1 MGAWEWM
8 FSLANFMTRPGALSE
23 EESRALKSP
32 GNALGAP
39 RASPTVR
46 APTMKTLA
54 AVLRERGLPAPY
66 AQSKPLSI
74 EELDLDPPGPGE
86 VLVQMAAAG
95 LCHSDLSVING
106 TRLWPLPLVLGHEAC
121 GHVREVGE
129 GVTDLRPGDPV
140 VFAFLPS
147 CGHCPMCV
155 AGRAA
160 LCEPGVAA
168 NRAGKLL
175 RGTVRFQKPGAE
187 RVNHHSGVAGYSQF
201 SVVARE
207 SVVKID
213 GDIPMETAVLFGCAV
228 MTGVGA
234 VVNTARVAAGTSVAV
249 FGAGGVGLSTIMGA
263 KAVGAFPI
271 IAVDRLESKLA
282 LAKQCGATHTVN
294 SSSTDPA
301 AAIRDLTRGGV
312 ETAFEAVGDENVI
325 AQAFAATRRGG
336 RTVCIGLTHPDRM
349 LTIPAL
355 TITAEER
362 TLMGSYMG
370 SCVPQ
375 RDIPR
380 FIAMYRA
387 GLLPVDLLR
396 TSIISLG
403 EVNAAFDLLDS
414 GEVARQVIR
423 F

>member
-1 MGAWEWM
+1 
-8 FSLANFMTRPGALSE
+8 
-23 EESRALKSP
+23 
-32 GNALGAP
+32 
-39 RASPTVR
+39 
-46 APTMKTLA
+46 MKTLA
-54 AVLRERGLPAPY
+54 AVLRERALPPPY
-66 AQSKPLSI
+66 AQSRPLII
-74 EELDLDPPGPGE
+74 EELELDPPGPGE
-86 VLVQMAAAG
+86 VLVQMGAAG

-106 TRLWPLPLVLGHEAC
+106 TRLWPLPIVIGHEAC

-129 GVTDLRPGDPV
+129 GVKDLRAGDPV
-140 VFAFLPS
+140 VFSFLPT
-147 CGHCPMCV
+147 CGHCPMCA
-155 AGRAA
+155 AGRAS

-168 NRAGKLL
+168 NRAGTLL
-175 RGTVRFQKPGAE
+175 RGAVRFRTPNGGA
-187 RVNHHSGVAGYSQF
+187 VHHHSGVAGYSQF

-207 SVVKID
+207 SVVKIEP
-213 GDIPMETAVLFGCAV
+213 DIPMETAVLFGCAV

-234 VVNTARVAAGTSVAV
+234 VVNTAKVAAGTSVAV
-249 FGAGGVGLSTIMGA
+249 FGMGGVGLATIMGA

-271 IAVDRLESKLA
+271 VAVDRLASKLD
-282 LAKQCGATHTVN
+282 LAMECGATHCVN
-294 SSSTDPA
+294 ASPTDPVA
-301 AAIRDLTRGGV
+301 AVRDFTRGGA
-312 ETAFEAVGDENVI
+312 ETAFEAVGHESVI

-336 RTVCIGLTHPDRM
+336 RTVAIGLTHPDRM

-362 TLMGSYMG
+362 VLMGSYMG

-396 TSIISLG
+396 SSIIALE
-403 EVNAAFDLLDS
+403 EVNAAFDLLDR
-414 GEVARQVIR
+414 GEVARQIIR

>member
-1 MGAWEWM
+1 
-8 FSLANFMTRPGALSE
+8 
-23 EESRALKSP
+23 
-32 GNALGAP
+32 
-39 RASPTVR
+39 
-46 APTMKTLA
+46 MKTLA
-54 AVLRERGLPAPY
+54 AVLRQRGLPAPY
-66 AQSKPLSI
+66 AESRPLAI
-74 EELDLDPPGPGE
+74 EELELDPPGPGE
-86 VLVQMAAAG
+86 VLVQMGAAG

-121 GHVREVGE
+121 GVVQEVGA
-129 GVTDLRPGDPV
+129 GVDLRAGDHV
-140 VFAFLPS
+140 VFSFLPT
-147 CGHCPMCV
+147 CGTCPMCAV
-155 AGRAA
+155 GRAS

-168 NRAGKLL
+168 NRAGTLL
-175 RGTVRFQKPGAE
+175 RGTVRFREPSGGKVQ
-187 RVNHHSGVAGYSQF
+187 HHSGVAGYSQY

-213 GDIPMETAVLFGCAV
+213 SDLPMETAVLFGCAV

-249 FGAGGVGLSTIMGA
+249 FGAGGVGLAAIMGA
-263 KAVGAFPI
+263 KAIGAGPI
-271 IAVDRLESKLA
+271 IAVDRIASKLE
-282 LAKQCGATHTVN
+282 LAQRCGATHVIN
-294 SSSTDPA
+294 AAETDPVS
-301 AAIRDLTRGGV
+301 AIRDLARGGV
-312 ETAFEAVGDENVI
+312 ETAFEAVGEESVI
-325 AQAFAATRRGG
+325 AQAFGATRRGG
-336 RTVCIGLTHPDRM
+336 RTVAIGLTHPERM

-362 TLMGSYMG
+362 ILMGSYMG

-387 GLLPVDLLR
+387 GILPVDLLR
-396 TSIISLG
+396 TAIITLDD
-403 EVNAAFDLLDS
+403 VNAGFDRLDR